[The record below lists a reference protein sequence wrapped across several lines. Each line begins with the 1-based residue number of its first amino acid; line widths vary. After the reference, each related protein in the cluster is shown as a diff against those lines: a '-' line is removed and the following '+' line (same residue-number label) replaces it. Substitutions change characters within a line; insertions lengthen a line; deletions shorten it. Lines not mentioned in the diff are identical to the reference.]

1 MKGLRLNYFQS
12 VMTKKITFCKDLS
25 GKGLNDTIHY
35 TTTHYWTHYVHPLTG
50 QYHPSYHSEVVRA
63 ELDQPLGHIWML
75 DIIPPYSLIIR
86 NEERVKEVIMRDGK
100 LVLHFCTVTLSRI
113 RPKRTESSCIQQRTN
128 IQCSGCTTS
137 WLGNLL
143 F

>member
-1 MKGLRLNYFQS
+1 MKLFS
-12 VMTKKITFCKDLS
+12 VCNDKKITFCKDLS
-25 GKGLNDTIHY
+25 AEGLNDIHIIGLRL
-35 TTTHYWTHYVHPLTG
+35 YVHPLTG
-50 QYHPSYHSEVVRA
+50 QYHPSYNSEVVRA